1 MRPAAWGSAN
11 REPKAAGD
19 GQPEATQGAGGG
31 RETRASEEEG
41 RSRPRE
47 TGDATG
53 ARRTTK
59 AEGTRRFES
68 APAELVWDI
77 LDQPDRIAQL
87 IPAVE
92 SIDIKDESHWT
103 AKVKVPLKRG
113 APLLLECEKSDQRR
127 PEHGKLRVRGKGGG
141 TVVTIDG
148 TFDLTESDGGT
159 EMKWQTDVDLTGAV
173 GPMRPRVLQLLVRN
187 QMKNLLGALEREV
200 ARTGS
205 GS

>member
-1 MRPAAWGSAN
+1 M
-11 REPKAAGD
+11 
-19 GQPEATQGAGGG
+19 
-31 RETRASEEEG
+31 
-41 RSRPRE
+41 
-47 TGDATG
+47 
-53 ARRTTK
+53 
-59 AEGTRRFES
+59 
-68 APAELVWDI
+68 
-77 LDQPDRIAQL
+77 
-87 IPAVE
+87 
-92 SIDIKDESHWT
+92 
-103 AKVKVPLKRG
+103 KVPLKRG

-173 GPMRPRVLQLLVRN
+173 GPMRPRVLQLLVRT